1 MSQITRVS
9 TEQVVTG
16 TRTEPE
22 KQLTDD
28 QWGLISDLFSNPD
41 VSPQGG
47 RPRCDSRSCVESIL
61 WVLRT
66 CARWRDLPTC
76 FPSPATC
83 WRRMKRWTD
92 DGVWDRAWGR
102 LLRKLDRQGKINHE
116 ESMADA
122 TFSSAK
128 KGAHT
133 LEKRSL
139 EKEPKRW
146 FSLTEMVFQPELFSR
161 QQAETMSV

>member
-47 RPRCDSRSCVESIL
+47 AS
-61 WVLRT
+61 
-66 CARWRDLPTC
+66 
-76 FPSPATC
+76 
-83 WRRMKRWTD
+83 
-92 DGVWDRAWGR
+92 
-102 LLRKLDRQGKINHE
+102 
-116 ESMADA
+116 
-122 TFSSAK
+122 
-128 KGAHT
+128 
-133 LEKRSL
+133 
-139 EKEPKRW
+139 
-146 FSLTEMVFQPELFSR
+146 
-161 QQAETMSV
+161 